1 MRHCTFGSTGLSV
14 SDIGYGL
21 WGMSGW
27 TGSDDRN
34 PPAHYSSQL
43 IPDRHRFFCTN

>member
-1 MRHCTFGSTGLSV
+1 MKYRRLGRTGIAA

-27 TGSDDRN
+27 SGSDDRE
-34 PPAHYSSQL
+34 SLESLQL
-43 IPDRHRFFCTN
+43 AVDLG